1 MTFGI
6 FQDAYNH
13 ELPLNGPKSA
23 TGVIGT
29 TLNGVMYLSLPILST
44 ILDSGRWARWRRV
57 VAIAGI
63 IIESASFLIS
73 SWSTEVW
80 HLIFLQGVL
89 AALGSAMLFSPT
101 TLFVDEWFRD
111 GNRATAYGVT
121 LSSKNIVGTACPF
134 LFFGL
139 LQNLGFRWTLRIW
152 AVIVLVTGLFGILI
166 IPKSTTA
173 VSRRPR
179 KIPWTFLKHRTFYIY
194 AIANA
199 VFSSGYGLPQTYLPQ
214 YASNEL
220 QMSSIVSAV
229 MISIFN
235 IPGIVS
241 CVLFGVLSD
250 KFGVPAST
258 NTQISTMGS
267 GLCVFLLWGLKSHR
281 VPALLILFSIGYG
294 FFASAYSTTWGGWIK
309 ELEREASEK
318 NEAINTGMLYGL
330 INGARGV
337 GYVVGGVAGVELL
350 KAGAVGQSHEWAY
363 GTKYGALILFT
374 GISSVLGGWASVW
387 KICSS
392 VKRGSSLRSYIWPNR
407 RS

>member
-13 ELPLNGPKSA
+13 ELPLGGPKSA

-44 ILDSGRWARWRRV
+44 ILDSGRWARWRRA

-63 IIESASFLIS
+63 FIESAAFLIS

-80 HLIFLQGVL
+80 HLILLQGVV

-134 LFFGL
+134 LFYGL
-139 LQNLGFRWTLRIW
+139 LQSLGFRWTLRIW
-152 AVIVLVTGLFGILI
+152 AAVVLVTGLLGILI
-166 IPKSTTA
+166 MPKSTTA
-173 VSRRPR
+173 VSKRPR
-179 KIPWTFLKHRTFYIY
+179 KIPWAFLKHQTFYIY
-194 AIANA
+194 ALANTF
-199 VFSSGYGLPQTYLPQ
+199 FSCGYGLPQTYLPQ

-220 QMSSIVSAV
+220 QLSSIVSAV
-229 MISIFN
+229 MIAIFN

-241 CVLFGVLSD
+241 CVLFAVLTD
-250 KFGVPAST
+250 RFGVSPST
-258 NTQISTMGS
+258 NTQILTMSS
-267 GLCVFLLWGLKSHR
+267 GHCVFLLWGLKSHEI
-281 VPALLILFSIGYG
+281 PALLIVFSIGYG

-337 GYVVGGVAGVELL
+337 GYVVGGVVGVELL
-350 KAGAVGQSHEWAY
+350 KAGPVGQSREWAY

-387 KICSS
+387 KIAGS
-392 VKRGSSLRSYIWPNR
+392 VKRWRNLRACGM
-407 RS
+407 